1 MKLITTGLALLLSA
15 LTLVG
20 CASLEPQTPPLA
32 ATGDLRLSGRLSVQA
47 TGSSGRAAGGNAG
60 FELAGNPSA
69 GQLELST
76 PLGSLMARARWG
88 AGSVTLQTPDSERS
102 FESLD
107 ELTRELLGEAIPVAA
122 LFDWLQGRP
131 WPQAPSRALPGR
143 TGGTSGT
150 GSSDQAGFEQLS
162 WRVDLTQR
170 EQGLIVAT
178 RLSDPP
184 VILRARLNP

>member
-1 MKLITTGLALLLSA
+1 MKPIATGLALLLAA

-20 CASLEPQTPPLA
+20 CASLEPQTPPPLA
-32 ATGDLRLSGRLSVQA
+32 STDDVRVSGRLSVQA

-76 PLGSLMARARWG
+76 PLGSLMARARWR

-102 FESLD
+102 FETLD
-107 ELTRELLGEAIPVAA
+107 ELTRELLGESIPVAA

-131 WPQAPSRALPGR
+131 WPQAPSRALPGS
-143 TGGTSGT
+143 TGGT

-178 RLSDPP
+178 RLTDPP
-184 VILRARLNP
+184 VILRARLNR

>member
-1 MKLITTGLALLLSA
+1 MLLVALALL
-15 LTLVG
+15 G
-20 CASLEPQTPPLA
+20 CASLEPQTSPLA
-32 ATGDLRLSGRLSVQA
+32 TTGELRLSGRLSVQA

-60 FELAGNPSA
+60 FELAGNPTA

-76 PLGSLMARARWG
+76 PLGSLMARARWRE
-88 AGSVTLQTPDSERS
+88 GSVLLQTPDSERS
-102 FESLD
+102 FDDLD
-107 ELTRELLGEAIPVAA
+107 ALTRELLGEAIPVAA

-131 WPQAPSRALPGR
+131 WPQAPSRPLP
-143 TGGTSGT
+143 SGS
-150 GSSDQAGFEQLS
+150 GSAGFEQLS

-178 RLSDPP
+178 RLSEPP

>member
-1 MKLITTGLALLLSA
+1 MKPITTGLALLLSA
-15 LTLVG
+15 LTLLG
-20 CASLEPQTPPLA
+20 CASLEPQTPPTGV
-32 ATGDLRLSGRLSVQA
+32 TGDLRLTGRLSVQA
-47 TGSSGRAAGGNAG
+47 TGSSGRAAGGNAS
-60 FELAGNPSA
+60 FELSGNPNA

-76 PLGSLMARARWG
+76 PLGNLMARARWR
-88 AGSVTLQTPDSERS
+88 AESVLLQTPNSERS
-102 FESLD
+102 FESMD

-131 WPQAPSRALPGR
+131 WPQAPSRPLA
-143 TGGTSGT
+143 SST
-150 GSSDQAGFEQLS
+150 GSSAHAGFEQLS